1 MKKIFTISFLILFV
15 SLSQSDSFGQQAPKK
30 YYNPVE
36 AAKGVLHR
44 LIPQHEKDFVLKY
57 NQDKTGN
64 DDFNVEAKD
73 GVVHVT
79 GNSAIALTRGIY
91 YYLRHAADCQV
102 TWTGSNINI
111 PSRLPDFPDTK
122 IVSPYK
128 YRLYYNVCAFGY
140 TTAFWGWKQWEKE
153 IDWMALHGINMPL
166 AMIGK
171 EAIWRKVWK
180 RLGITDKE
188 LDNYF
193 TGPAFLPW
201 HQMGNINRHSG
212 PLPKSYFVKSE
223 ALQKKILRRMR
234 ELGMNPVVPAF
245 SGYVPE
251 AIKNIYPDAD
261 IIQMKPWAGFSPK
274 DGTYMLS
281 PLSKHFAEIG
291 RDFIKEYEKEY
302 GRTHFYLADAF
313 NEMTVPVNKKNRYP
327 QLTNFGKAI
336 YNSILAGDSNG
347 VWVMQGW
354 LFYNDKKFW
363 DKPSVEAFLKDVP
376 DNRMIIIDLANELF
390 HGWKK
395 LDGFFGKQWIFSIIH
410 NFGGRNELYGNLPR
424 YSNDAIKMLENPN
437 HGNLIGFGISPEGIE
452 NNDVV
457 YEFLTDLE
465 WTNKPVDLN
474 NWIENYCLS
483 RYGKFPLRMKES
495 WKYLIK
501 SIYSDTNRISINFY
515 QQRPQLND
523 SVKLFSSGNFDK
535 AAKLFLSCSDEFK
548 NNNLYK
554 DDAIQIAAQYAGYKV
569 DSLLSLA
576 IKFHLAKNYKG
587 RNEAFGKAF
596 ILMDNIDSLL
606 GEHPLYK
613 LARWIKFARSW
624 GVNPKEKDFYEEN
637 AKRQIT
643 TWGGSHLSEYAAK
656 VWNGLIKEYYLKR
669 WERFADSLKFG
680 TKYNIFNWEEKWIT
694 TPATSFD
701 ESEIADPVSF
711 SNNLIIKAKDFLRDV
726 EFYGEKDR
734 EKSYIDR

>member
-1 MKKIFTISFLILFV
+1 MKKIFTIFFFILLVAFP
-15 SLSQSDSFGQQAPKK
+15 QTKNFGEKLHNEF
-30 YYNPVE
+30 YNPVQ
-36 AAKGVLHR
+36 AVKGVLER
-44 LIPQHEKDFVLKY
+44 LIPQHENDFIIKY
-57 NQDKTGN
+57 NPDEKGN
-64 DDFNVEAKD
+64 DEFEIEAKD
-73 GVVHVT
+73 GIVNVT
-79 GNSAIALTRGIY
+79 GNSAIAITKGIY
-91 YYLRHAADCQV
+91 YYLRHAANCQV
-102 TWTGSNINI
+102 TWSGSNIYL
-111 PSRLPDFPDTK
+111 PSKLPDFPDTK

-140 TTAFWGWKQWEKE
+140 STAFWDWNQWEKE

-171 EAIWRKVWK
+171 EAVWKKVWK
-180 RLGITDKE
+180 KLGITNKE

-201 HQMGNINRHSG
+201 HQMGNINKHGG
-212 PLPKSYFVKSE
+212 PLPESYFIKSE
-223 ALQKKILRRMR
+223 ALQKKILNRMR
-234 ELGMNPVVPAF
+234 ELGMHPVVPAF

-251 AIKNIYPDAD
+251 AIKRIYPDAD
-261 IIQMKPWAGFSPK
+261 IISMKPWSGFSPK

-291 RDFIKEYEKEY
+291 KDFIKEYQKEY
-302 GRTHFYLADAF
+302 GQTHFYLADAF
-313 NEMTVPVNKKNRYP
+313 NEMTVPVNKENRYS

-395 LDGFFGKQWIFSIIH
+395 LDGFFGKEWIFSIIH
-410 NFGGRNELYGNLPR
+410 NFGGRNELYGNIPR
-424 YSNDAIKMLENPN
+424 YSNDAIDMLENPH

-452 NNDVV
+452 NNDIV

-465 WTNKPVDLN
+465 WTNNKVDLN
-474 NWIENYCLS
+474 NWIKNYCLS
-483 RYGKFPLRMKES
+483 RYGKISGNMEEA
-495 WKYLIK
+495 WEYLIK
-501 SIYSDTNRISINFY
+501 SVYSDSNRISINFY
-515 QQRPQLND
+515 QQRPGLND
-523 SVKLFSSGNFDK
+523 RVKLLPHVDFDK
-535 AAKLFLSCSDEFK
+535 AAKLFLSCSGGFEK
-548 NNNLYK
+548 NNLYR

-569 DSLLSLA
+569 DSLLCLA
-576 IKFHLAKNYKG
+576 IRFHQTKKYKS
-587 RNEAFGKAF
+587 RDEAFSKAF
-596 ILMDNIDSLL
+596 ILMNNIDSLL
-606 GEHPLYK
+606 GEHPLYR

-624 GVNPKEKDFYEEN
+624 GINTKEKNFYEEN

-656 VWNGLIKEYYLKR
+656 VWNGLIKDYYLKR
-669 WERFADSLKFG
+669 WERFADSLKYG
-680 TKYNIFNWEEKWIT
+680 TKYSILNWEEKWIT
-694 TPATSFD
+694 NPTIHFD
-701 ESEIADPVSF
+701 KSNITDPVLYSQ
-711 SNNLIIKAKDFLRDV
+711 NLILKARKFLRDV
-726 EFYGEKDR
+726 EFYREKD
-734 EKSYIDR
+734 